1 MKALW
6 LAALAAIAGLGFQAP
21 DGLPR
26 LVVIID
32 ADAPAADPAHAA
44 RLRGLLLSG
53 LDQGARPVYVE
64 LTGDAARAVPDA
76 EAASFSRTTFT
87 VTPPIYGGLSVTF
100 AEGVETLRG
109 NEAVRDGVVDCEC
122 PVGTPGDCRAR
133 VQAAVNAMVRDT
145 ERPAPASCATSW
157 RRPPPIPVPGWCWSR
172 PDGRPATPPALPS
185 TARSASCARSARRW
199 WSSTCRR
206 VSRPGAG
213 A

>member
-32 ADAPAADPAHAA
+32 ADAPAADPALAA
-44 RLRGLLLSG
+44 RLRDLLLSG

-64 LTGDAARAVPDA
+64 LTGDAARTVPDA

-87 VTPPIYGGLSVTF
+87 VTPPTYGGLSVTF

-109 NEAVRDGVVDCEC
+109 NEAVRDGVVNREC
-122 PVGTPGDCRAR
+122 PVGTPG
-133 VQAAVNAMVRDT
+133 
-145 ERPAPASCATSW
+145 
-157 RRPPPIPVPGWCWSR
+157 
-172 PDGRPATPPALPS
+172 
-185 TARSASCARSARRW
+185 
-199 WSSTCRR
+199 
-206 VSRPGAG
+206 
-213 A
+213 